1 MLAVGR
7 FAFLPMHRRDLER
20 SVSVSGP
27 KTTGGLCMQRSA
39 WYSAWLVIKRRWHF
53 FVIKGRIWGMKEHG

>member
-20 SVSVSGP
+20 SVAVSGP
-27 KTTGGLCMQRSA
+27 KTTGRLYTYGLHGTVLGLLSGGHC
-39 WYSAWLVIKRRWHF
+39 IICF
-53 FVIKGRIWGMKEHG
+53 EGRTCSVNDHG